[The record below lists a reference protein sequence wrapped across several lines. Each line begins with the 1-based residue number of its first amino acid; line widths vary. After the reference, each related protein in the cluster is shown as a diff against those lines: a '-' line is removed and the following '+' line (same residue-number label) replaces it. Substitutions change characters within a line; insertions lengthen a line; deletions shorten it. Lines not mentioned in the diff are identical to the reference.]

1 MPASPSVRE
10 PSLRSMMPSVFLPA
24 MVYEIGNGAIAPI
37 IALTALDDG
46 ASPATA
52 GFMLAL
58 LGLGQILGDVP
69 ASTLADRV
77 GDRRAMMLAAGLA
90 VIGLLGCAL
99 ASSLAVLGAALL
111 VIGMSNSTFYLA
123 RQSYLS
129 EVAPTP
135 MRALA
140 MSTLGGS
147 HRIGLFLGPLLGAL
161 VISLTSMRAAYVLA
175 MVAATSAAV
184 LLLVVPDVDV
194 PQERRQPARGS
205 VTTTRMVAEHHRL
218 FATLGIAV
226 LAVGAVRAARQTVLP
241 LWAQHLGLSP
251 EQTSLVFG
259 IASAV
264 DMALFYPSGKVMD
277 RRGRLA
283 VAVPSMVIL
292 GAAMMVLPLTTGI
305 VSLTLVAMM
314 MSFGNGI
321 GAGIMMTLGAD
332 TAPAV
337 GRTKFLGVWRLLSDS
352 GNALGPVVV
361 ALLATAATLSLGIV
375 AIGTSGLFA
384 AGALCV
390 WVPRYSAF
398 AVIRRP
404 GPRRRPDR
412 RNGIEAHDPGAGAA
426 P

>member
-1 MPASPSVRE
+1 
-10 PSLRSMMPSVFLPA
+10 
-24 MVYEIGNGAIAPI
+24 
-37 IALTALDDG
+37 
-46 ASPATA
+46 
-52 GFMLAL
+52 
-58 LGLGQILGDVP
+58 
-69 ASTLADRV
+69 
-77 GDRRAMMLAAGLA
+77 
-90 VIGLLGCAL
+90 
-99 ASSLAVLGAALL
+99 
-111 VIGMSNSTFYLA
+111 
-123 RQSYLS
+123 
-129 EVAPTP
+129 
-135 MRALA
+135 
-140 MSTLGGS
+140 
-147 HRIGLFLGPLLGAL
+147 
-161 VISLTSMRAAYVLA
+161 
-175 MVAATSAAV
+175 
-184 LLLVVPDVDV
+184 
-194 PQERRQPARGS
+194 
-205 VTTTRMVAEHHRL
+205 
-218 FATLGIAV
+218 
-226 LAVGAVRAARQTVLP
+226 
-241 LWAQHLGLSP
+241 
-251 EQTSLVFG
+251 
-259 IASAV
+259 
-264 DMALFYPSGKVMD
+264 MD

-412 RNGIEAHDPGAGAA
+412 RNGIEAHDPGAGGA